1 MCIRD
6 SGYRV
11 QQKGKNLEFSLGF
24 SHPVI
29 VEAPEGITFEVPDNK
44 MCIRDSIYGEPLI
57 ARTIDSVPWGF
68 DVVVSTRWPE
78 VVQICEDKH
87 CPCVLHDGELRSE
100 SVRAGLSWGVERN
113 WKGCLFLPG
122 DQPLVSSDSFEAM
135 VRAFDERGR
144 KHPVRL
150 ACNGEPSSPV
160 LFPAEL
166 FDALM
171 CLEGKDG
178 GGSILKDRTDVV
190 LVEARAYELWD
201 VDTAKGQQSITE
213 HIAACSYFDRV
224 ANCINQ

>member
-1 MCIRD
+1 M
-6 SGYRV
+6 
-11 QQKGKNLEFSLGF
+11 
-24 SHPVI
+24 
-29 VEAPEGITFEVPDNK
+29 
-44 MCIRDSIYGEPLI
+44 
-57 ARTIDSVPWGF
+57 
-68 DVVVSTRWPE
+68 
-78 VVQICEDKH
+78 
-87 CPCVLHDGELRSE
+87 
-100 SVRAGLSWGVERN
+100 
-113 WKGCLFLPG
+113 PG

-178 GGSILKDRTDVV
+178 GGSILKGRVDVT
-190 LVEARAYELWD
+190 LVETRAYELWD
-201 VDTAKGQQSITE
+201 VDTAKGQRRITE

-224 ANCINQ
+224 ADCINQ

>member
-1 MCIRD
+1 M
-6 SGYRV
+6 
-11 QQKGKNLEFSLGF
+11 
-24 SHPVI
+24 
-29 VEAPEGITFEVPDNK
+29 
-44 MCIRDSIYGEPLI
+44 
-57 ARTIDSVPWGF
+57 
-68 DVVVSTRWPE
+68 
-78 VVQICEDKH
+78 
-87 CPCVLHDGELRSE
+87 
-100 SVRAGLSWGVERN
+100 
-113 WKGCLFLPG
+113 PG

-178 GGSILKDRTDVV
+178 GGSILMDRTDVV
-190 LVEARAYELWD
+190 LVDARAYELWD
-201 VDTAKGQQSITE
+201 VDTAKGQRRITE

>member
-6 SGYRV
+6 R
-11 QQKGKNLEFSLGF
+11 
-24 SHPVI
+24 
-29 VEAPEGITFEVPDNK
+29 
-44 MCIRDSIYGEPLI
+44 
-57 ARTIDSVPWGF
+57 
-68 DVVVSTRWPE
+68 
-78 VVQICEDKH
+78 
-87 CPCVLHDGELRSE
+87 HDGELRSE

-113 WKGCLFLPG
+113 WKGYLFLPG

-135 VRAFDERGR
+135 VRAFDECGR

-171 CLEGKDG
+171 RLEGKDG
-178 GGSILKDRTDVV
+178 GGSILKERTDVV

-201 VDTAKGQQSITE
+201 VDTAKGQRRIAE

>member
-1 MCIRD
+1 MKLGCVIMA
-6 SGYRV
+6 SGE
-11 QQKGKNLEFSLGF
+11 GKRFGS
-24 SHPVI
+24 
-29 VEAPEGITFEVPDNK
+29 NK
-44 MCIRDSIYGEPLI
+44 MLADIYGEPLI
-57 ARTIDSVPWGF
+57 ARTIDSVPRGF

-78 VVQICEDKH
+78 VAQICEDKH

-144 KHPVRL
+144 KHPMRL

-166 FDALM
+166 FDA
-171 CLEGKDG
+171 
-178 GGSILKDRTDVV
+178 
-190 LVEARAYELWD
+190 RAYELWD
-201 VDTAKGQQSITE
+201 VDTAKGQRRITE

-224 ANCINQ
+224 ANSINQ

>member
-1 MCIRD
+1 MKLGCVIMA
-6 SGYRV
+6 SGE
-11 QQKGKNLEFSLGF
+11 GKRFGS
-24 SHPVI
+24 
-29 VEAPEGITFEVPDNK
+29 NK
-44 MCIRDSIYGEPLI
+44 MLADIYGEPLI
-57 ARTIDSVPWGF
+57 ARTIDSVPRGF

-78 VVQICEDKH
+78 AAQICDDKH

-144 KHPVRL
+144 KYPVRL

-178 GGSILKDRTDVV
+178 RRFDPQGPYRRGAGRGACLRAVGRRYRQGTATHNGAYRRL
-190 LVEARAYELWD
+190 LV
-201 VDTAKGQQSITE
+201 
-213 HIAACSYFDRV
+213 F
-224 ANCINQ
+224 